1 MRTFL
6 IIWIGQLA
14 SLLGSEMTNFA
25 LTIWAWE
32 VTEQATPLSLI
43 LFFTQT
49 PRIIA
54 ALFAGVLVDRMNRKK
69 LMILGD
75 LIAGFSTIAI
85 LILYL
90 TNNLQIWH
98 LYLSAAVNGLFGY
111 LQGLAYSASLSL
123 IVPKQHYSR
132 VSALESIQMS
142 GSYVFA
148 PALAGFFYALTGL
161 TGILTI
167 DISTFIIAIST
178 LIFVTIPQPKLT
190 EITHPNIK
198 SHWQELT
205 FGFRYLFKYPPL
217 IAVLIFWLGNNLIDG
232 MNFAILTAMILARS
246 NNDSTVW
253 STLLTTFGI
262 GGLLGGV
269 TISIWGGPK
278 RKIHGLLTGSA
289 IWKLGLLTLS
299 LAIEIRLKMVA
310 AFFSGFSS
318 PFPSSSNQAIW
329 LSKIEPDIQGR
340 VFAARFLIA
349 QIPTALGAAIA
360 GMLADNFFEP
370 AMKSNGILAPVF
382 GNIFGTQTGA
392 GMALMMSISSI
403 CGALIAF
410 SGYGFPL
417 LRDVEKI
424 IPDCKVE

>member
-1 MRTFL
+1 MSTFL

-111 LQGLAYSASLSL
+111 LQALAYSASISL

-148 PALAGFFYALTGL
+148 PALAGFFYT
-161 TGILTI
+161 
-167 DISTFIIAIST
+167 
-178 LIFVTIPQPKLT
+178 
-190 EITHPNIK
+190 
-198 SHWQELT
+198 
-205 FGFRYLFKYPPL
+205 
-217 IAVLIFWLGNNLIDG
+217 
-232 MNFAILTAMILARS
+232 
-246 NNDSTVW
+246 
-253 STLLTTFGI
+253 
-262 GGLLGGV
+262 
-269 TISIWGGPK
+269 
-278 RKIHGLLTGSA
+278 
-289 IWKLGLLTLS
+289 
-299 LAIEIRLKMVA
+299 
-310 AFFSGFSS
+310 
-318 PFPSSSNQAIW
+318 
-329 LSKIEPDIQGR
+329 
-340 VFAARFLIA
+340 
-349 QIPTALGAAIA
+349 
-360 GMLADNFFEP
+360 
-370 AMKSNGILAPVF
+370 
-382 GNIFGTQTGA
+382 
-392 GMALMMSISSI
+392 
-403 CGALIAF
+403 
-410 SGYGFPL
+410 
-417 LRDVEKI
+417 
-424 IPDCKVE
+424 